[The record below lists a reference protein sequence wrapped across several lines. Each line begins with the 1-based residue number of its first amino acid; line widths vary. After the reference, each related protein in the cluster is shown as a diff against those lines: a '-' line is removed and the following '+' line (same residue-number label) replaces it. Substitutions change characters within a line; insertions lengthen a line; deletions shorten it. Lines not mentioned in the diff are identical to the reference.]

1 MKPLGSKLEKMS
13 TEKAIQL
20 CNPLY
25 IAIMARGSC
34 TFKNC
39 TFGIEIDKFE
49 IFPFGSCT
57 FRTYSFKIDKFRIFA
72 FGSCTFR
79 SCNVGS
85 CSFEKV
91 LSKFKNCTLKLYT
104 FEIDTFGTCTLRC
117 HPFGSCTFE
126 SYTSEGTTYE
136 GVTFEG
142 KTPNSCYYYDDDGRV
157 LFYSMIFMICHT
169 TQCLKITLKCL
180 I

>member
-1 MKPLGSKLEKMS
+1 MKKCQLKKQFNCVTHFTLLLWLVEVVPSRIVPSELTPLKLINSE
-13 TEKAIQL
+13 
-20 CNPLY
+20 
-25 IAIMARGSC
+25 
-34 TFKNC
+34 
-39 TFGIEIDKFE
+39 
-49 IFPFGSCT
+49 
-57 FRTYSFKIDKFRIFA
+57 IFA

-85 CSFEKV
+85 CTFEKV

-136 GVTFEG
+136 GVTFDD
-142 KTPNSCYYYDDDGRV
+142 KTSNSCYYYDDDGRV

-169 TQCLKITLKCL
+169 TQCLKLVKISH
-180 I
+180 

>member
-39 TFGIEIDKFE
+39 TLE
-49 IFPFGSCT
+49 
-57 FRTYSFKIDKFRIFA
+57 
-72 FGSCTFR
+72 
-79 SCNVGS
+79 
-85 CSFEKV
+85 
-91 LSKFKNCTLKLYT
+91 LYT

-136 GVTFEG
+136 G

-157 LFYSMIFMICHT
+157 LFYSMIFMICHS
-169 TQCLKITLKCL
+169 TQCLKITEKCL